1 MTIPNK
7 LKPVLRK
14 VSQEQ
19 IIKYANAS
27 GDFNPLHL
35 DEQFAKSTYYG
46 RPIAHGMLI
55 LGLVS
60 EAMTGAFGETWL
72 SSGKLKV
79 RFRAPVFPGDV
90 VKVDAELKSNNE
102 TEAIYQIF
110 VTNQEKNPVIT
121 GDAKISFDS

>member
-14 VSQEQ
+14 ISQEQ

-60 EAMTGAFGETWL
+60 EVMTGAFGETWL